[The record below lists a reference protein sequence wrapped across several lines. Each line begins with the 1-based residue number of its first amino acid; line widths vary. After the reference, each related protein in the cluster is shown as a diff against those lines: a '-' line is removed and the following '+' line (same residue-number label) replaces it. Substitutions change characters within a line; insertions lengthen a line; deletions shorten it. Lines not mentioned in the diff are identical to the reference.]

1 MIGSVFVS
9 VVCTVCICVFCLGFV
24 SDSVCVVVFE
34 IVSDSVCVA
43 VFEIVSDSGCVVCLG
58 TVCNSVFGISAV
70 YGCVSRF
77 LFRLLIQT
85 RIEYPKLF
93 CPY

>member
-1 MIGSVFVS
+1 MLLFFV
-9 VVCTVCICVFCLGFV
+9 
-24 SDSVCVVVFE
+24 
-34 IVSDSVCVA
+34 
-43 VFEIVSDSGCVVCLG
+43 IVSDSGFVVCLG

-85 RIEYPKLF
+85 RLEYPKLF